1 MEVDPM
7 MRFPVGV
14 LLDSFRKPV
23 PHALDDATRL
33 GAQGI
38 QVYATQGELSPKSMT
53 PSLRREFAARVR
65 DHGLQISALCGD
77 LGQGFH
83 RPEVNPRLIED
94 SKRILELAKDLGCSI
109 VTTHIGVVPSDANH
123 PRYRIM
129 QDACGELSR
138 FAAQMDAHFAVETG
152 PEPAAVLKGFLDGLG
167 NRGVAVNFDPA
178 NLVMVTGDDPVK
190 AVHTLKD
197 YIVHTHAKD
206 GVRLYYRDPEEVYGV
221 VESAIVTSPSFEE
234 VPLGKGKVD
243 FPGWLKALWDVGYRG
258 FLTIEREVGDDPYRD
273 IALAMDFL
281 HGLMA

>member
-1 MEVDPM
+1 MP
-7 MRFPVGV
+7 RFSVGV

-23 PHALDDATRL
+23 PEALDDAARL

-38 QVYATQGELSPKSMT
+38 QVYATRGELSPKNMT
-53 PSLRREFAARVR
+53 TSLRREFAARVR

-83 RPEVNPRLIED
+83 RPQENARLVDD
-94 SKRILELAKDLGCSI
+94 SKRILELAKDLGSNI
-109 VTTHIGVVPSDANH
+109 VTTHIGVVPSDVNH

-138 FAAQMDAHFAVETG
+138 FAASLDAHFAVETG

-167 NRGVAVNFDPA
+167 NKGVAVNFDPA

-206 GVRLYYRDPEEVYGV
+206 GVRLYYRDPEEVYRV

-234 VPLGKGKVD
+234 VPLGQGKVD
-243 FPGWLKALWDVGYRG
+243 FPGWLRALWDVGYRG

-273 IALAMDFL
+273 IALAVDFL

>member
-1 MEVDPM
+1 MA
-7 MRFPVGV
+7 RFPVGV

-23 PHALDDATRL
+23 PEALDNAARL
-33 GAQGI
+33 GAKGI
-38 QVYATQGELSPKSMT
+38 QVYATRGELSPENMT

-83 RPEVNPRLIED
+83 RPQENPRLVED
-94 SKRILELAKDLGCSI
+94 SKRILELAKDLGCNI
-109 VTTHIGVVPSDANH
+109 VTTHIGVVPPDANH
-123 PRYRIM
+123 PRYHIM

-138 FAAQMDAHFAVETG
+138 FAAGMDAHFAVETG
-152 PEPAAVLKGFLDGLG
+152 PETAVTLKGFLDGLG
-167 NRGVAVNFDPA
+167 NKGVAVNFDPA

-243 FPGWLKALWDVGYRG
+243 FPGWLKALWEVGYRG
-258 FLTIEREVGDDPYRD
+258 FLTIEREVGDDPYHD